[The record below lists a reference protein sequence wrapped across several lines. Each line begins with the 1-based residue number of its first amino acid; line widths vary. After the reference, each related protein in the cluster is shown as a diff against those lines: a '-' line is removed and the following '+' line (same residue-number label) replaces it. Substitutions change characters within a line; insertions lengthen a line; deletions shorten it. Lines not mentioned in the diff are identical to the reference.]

1 MTEEDEFYA
10 IRTAYY
16 LGDFVNVE
24 KEYNNLKELSGNQA
38 KERDSFLCRA
48 CIAQNKFKN
57 VKQICGDNVSPPLLA
72 VKQLSQYKQATS
84 IEEKELVIETLQGLL
99 EDETIKDNV
108 TFCVITSQIFVEQ
121 NKYKEALQLV
131 NQHNSLEKLL
141 MQVIIYLKIYRQ
153 DLASKALERMK
164 EIDDDDPLTT
174 LANIQINL
182 NGTMTTTAKAKE
194 SIEMLDDLCANNDS
208 PFLRN
213 MMTAAYMTALNFNDA
228 YRTVKKARD
237 LCKTH
242 NIEIQPSTY
251 INSIICLQHLNE
263 GTQIL
268 DKLYA
273 ELARVAPNHPFLK
286 KKENMEQLFDR
297 SMENFKL

>member
-24 KEYNNLKELSGNQA
+24 KEYNNLKDLTGNQA

-48 CIAQNKFKN
+48 YIAQNKFKN
-57 VKQICGDNVSPPLLA
+57 VKQICGDNVAPPLLA
-72 VKQLSQYKQATS
+72 VKQLSQYKQSTS
-84 IEEKELVIETLQGLL
+84 IEERELVIDTLQELL
-99 EDETIKDNV
+99 EDESIKDNV
-108 TFCVITSQIFVEQ
+108 TFCVVASQIFIEE
-121 NKYKEALQLV
+121 NKFKEALQLV

-141 MQVIIYLKIYRQ
+141 MQVVIYLKIYRQ
-153 DLASKALERMK
+153 DLAYKALERMK
-164 EIDDDDPLTT
+164 EVDDDDPLTT

-182 NGTMTTTAKAKE
+182 NVGTATKAKE
-194 SIEMLDDLCANNDS
+194 SIEMLDDLCVNNDS
-208 PFLRN
+208 PLLRN
-213 MMTAAYMTALNFNDA
+213 MMTVAYMTALNFNEA

-237 LCKTH
+237 LCKAH
-242 NIEIQPSTY
+242 NIEIQPCTY

-273 ELARVAPNHPFLK
+273 ELTKIAPNHPFLK
-286 KKENMEQLFDR
+286 KKETMEQLFDR
-297 SMENFKL
+297 SSENFKL